1 MQDSVEAFL
10 TTIEEQEI
18 VAAIREAEQ
27 QTSGEIR
34 VHIENTSKADIE
46 TRALEVFSIL
56 KMQNTELHNAV
67 LIYIAV
73 KDKAFAIYGDRGI
86 NAVVPDSFWDDT
98 KNTVQNHLK
107 SGNNKQALVDGI
119 LLAGQQLKE
128 YFPISKND
136 RNELSNTIS
145 KG

>member
-10 TTIEEQEI
+10 ITIEEQEI

-34 VHIENTSKADIE
+34 VHIENTSKVDIE

-98 KNTVQNHLK
+98 KNIIQNHLK
-107 SGNNKQALVDGI
+107 KGNNKQALVDGI

>member
-18 VAAIREAEQ
+18 VAASREAEQ

-34 VHIENTSKADIE
+34 VHIENTSKVDIE

-98 KNTVQNHLK
+98 KNIIQNHLK
-107 SGNNKQALVDGI
+107 KGNNKQALVDGI